1 MPQLAWYNDKVG
13 WIVPRTSPRGFLL
26 DVRLKAA
33 PYAIASNVWIFPPG
47 GLNRKRDEMFSLKHD
62 VKEPVQQA
70 SLASVLALGLALL
83 ALGVAFAAMAKLAR
97 SSKEDTWT
105 EVTD

>member
-1 MPQLAWYNDKVG
+1 
-13 WIVPRTSPRGFLL
+13 
-26 DVRLKAA
+26 
-33 PYAIASNVWIFPPG
+33 
-47 GLNRKRDEMFSLKHD
+47 MFSLKRD

-83 ALGVAFAAMAKLAR
+83 ALGLAFAAMSRAVRAT
-97 SSKEDTWT
+97 KEDTWT